1 MDLNLIRPFCVLL
14 EERHVSRAAERCDVS
29 QPTMS
34 RLLDRMRVT
43 FKDDLLVRTGRRFET
58 TPRAQRLLI
67 ELRELLERFD
77 AVVTG
82 DPFRPADSIKG

>member
-14 EERHVSRAAERCDVS
+14 EERHVSRAAERYDVS

-43 FKDDLLVRTGRRFET
+43 FKDELLVRNGGRFET
-58 TPRAQRLLI
+58 TPRAQRLLT
-67 ELRELLERFD
+67 ELP
-77 AVVTG
+77 AVPFSG
-82 DPFRPADSIKG
+82 DCFGSNSKAIAMAWR